1 MWAAEN
7 AEHDHMVYLE
17 RRERFNAAHQLY
29 NPAWSDEANR
39 EVFGKCAN
47 RNYHGHNYELF
58 VTVKG
63 EINPE
68 TGFVV
73 NLSELSQII
82 NTHVIDVLDHKNLNL
97 DVPFLQG
104 KYTSTEVLAEEIWK
118 ILSPMVAGL
127 GATLHRIRITET
139 ENNAV
144 EYYG

>member
-1 MWAAEN
+1 MWPAEN